1 MRRFA
6 RSWVVGLVIGLG
18 LVSGAMAGVGLG
30 PIKDQISKPADRTIG
45 TSPAKGA
52 APSGAAVAAGATHT
66 TPQQVPALA
75 AQTVDLNLPGK
86 LSGGN
91 FLVGADATDLFPS
104 PTLFGGEVWQTE
116 GCTVI
121 SEDPEQTHIDQT
133 HLLPGDGHGHPTAS
147 KNCIYQGGFGIP
159 APVRPAVEYDD
170 GGIWVRSLA
179 ISNGESTVVMQI
191 LDAVGWFYTYAS
203 QICDGCGIKEMRA
216 KIAADTGI
224 PDVNI
229 SIGATHSHAGPDGY
243 GGWGGLPTWYWDQI
257 RDSVIASAKQA
268 LLNLEP
274 ATITVGE
281 AVLRDFNN
289 ERRDHYY
296 STADYQATWL
306 QAKTAGGQVLATL
319 ANYAGHPTTVSGP
332 VLHADWPG
340 AASRRLE
347 ELYGGV
353 GLLFEGGLGNVSFRG
368 RGGETQ
374 DERAEN
380 SGDAFADAVSA
391 DVTLGGITL
400 TTNDVAASVS
410 KFAHPVTNPVLAA
423 GGVVSLFARDFLP
436 TGGGAAPAAYHWA
449 KPGAPDPA
457 NPDPEQLGYL
467 RGCDTAS
474 ALGVTTLA
482 GGFRIGNAL
491 ILFAPGEIFS
501 NIAEVAKS
509 KTPGSAMTFVF
520 GQTNDSLGYI
530 MQSFEFDILSNV
542 VTEYV
547 TMTAEYEEFFA
558 IDRCF
563 GDHITQTLIDEAR
576 KLGF

>member
-1 MRRFA
+1 MRRFIK
-6 RSWVVGLVIGLG
+6 SWTVGVVVGLGL
-18 LVSGAMAGVGLG
+18 LSGAMAGVGLG
-30 PIKDQISKPADRTIG
+30 PLEKPVERAADL
-45 TSPAKGA
+45 PAKVVPA
-52 APSGAAVAAGATHT
+52 APVAKGSMVVAAGATHT
-66 TPQQVPALA
+66 QPAQVPALA
-75 AQTVDLNLPGK
+75 AQTIDLNLPT
-86 LSGGN
+86 LTGGN
-91 FLVGADATDLFPS
+91 FYVGADATDLFPS
-104 PTLFGGEVWQTE
+104 PTLFGGEKWQTE
-116 GCTVI
+116 GCTRL
-121 SEDPEQTHIDQT
+121 EDGELDRTHV
-133 HLLPGDGHGHPTAS
+133 LPGDGHGHPFAS
-147 KNCIYQGGFGIP
+147 KDCIYLGGFGIP

-170 GGIWVRSLA
+170 GGVWVRSIA
-179 ISNGESTVVMQI
+179 ISNGESTVVLQI
-191 LDAVGWFYTYAS
+191 IDAVGWFYAYAP
-203 QICDGCGIKEMRA
+203 QICDGCGIKDMRA
-216 KIAADTGI
+216 KIAEDTGI
-224 PDVNI
+224 PAANI

-257 RDSVIASAKQA
+257 RDSVIASAKSA

-306 QAKTAGGQVLATL
+306 QAKATGSGAVLATL
-319 ANYAGHPTTVSGP
+319 SNYAGHPTFVSGP

-347 ELYGGV
+347 EKFGGV

-368 RGGETQ
+368 RGGEGD
-374 DERAEN
+374 DEEAEFA
-380 SGDAFADAVSA
+380 GDAFGDAIAADIG
-391 DVTLGGITL
+391 LGGTQL
-400 TTNDVAASVS
+400 STNDIAASVS
-410 KFAHPVTNPVLAA
+410 EFAHPVTNAILAA

-436 TGGGAAPAAYHWA
+436 GGGGALPGAYHWA
-449 KPGAPDPA
+449 KPSSPPGS
-457 NPDPEQLGYL
+457 L

-474 ALGVTTLA
+474 VVGVTTVA
-482 GGFRIGNAL
+482 GGYRIGNAL

-509 KTPGSAMTFVF
+509 KTPGSTMTFVF

-530 MQSFEFDILSNV
+530 IQSFEFDILSNV
-542 VTEYV
+542 VTEYG

-563 GDHITQTLIDEAR
+563 GDHVTQTLLEEAG